1 MEEGTQL
8 SQPGTP
14 ENGWPKGSHPWMKG
28 HNFLGKVPE
37 GLSGPVQAYAGW
49 QTLWRSI
56 VE

>member
-28 HNFLGKVPE
+28 HSFFDKVPE